1 MRVFPD
7 ELLLRNPAA
16 RCCAALKVPDILY
29 FPEDDAER
37 QRAQATRAAEAIG
50 KYPDSEIERLQTDP
64 NEIFNRMDEH
74 GIEYPVKFRRMIA
87 SHGDKGSDVLG
98 AIIKGTRRYYETV
111 IFPEA
116 GGIPCRS

>member
-37 QRAQATRAAEAIG
+37 QRAQATRAAGPSGNI
-50 KYPDSEIERLQTDP
+50 QTVKLNVCRP
-64 NEIFNRMDEH
+64 TRM
-74 GIEYPVKFRRMIA
+74 KFSTEWM
-87 SHGDKGSDVLG
+87 STELN
-98 AIIKGTRRYYETV
+98 
-111 IFPEA
+111 
-116 GGIPCRS
+116 IP